1 MVAPMEDP
9 IIRDTTVDALERRLR
24 DAIIGGR
31 HPVGALLPPERELAA
46 SYGVNRTTLK
56 HAFVRLMQAG
66 LVETRHGVGTRVR
79 DFWRLGTAELLPS
92 LVLRDD
98 AWLGEIFEVRRQV
111 GTLIGAMAARRAA
124 APDVLALREQVAA
137 VSAGADGDQV
147 QLADAEFHRLL
158 ARATGNRVYLLM
170 TNTLL
175 GGYLPVRQA
184 LVAPFRD
191 AGAAAD
197 RLRPVAEAVAAGDED
212 AARRAVET
220 YMTDTEALMRA
231 GARPRARRRR

>member
-1 MVAPMEDP
+1 MEEP
-9 IIRDTTVDALERRLR
+9 ITRDTTVDALERRLR
-24 DAIIGGR
+24 DAIIDGR

-56 HAFVRLMQAG
+56 HAFVRLMQSG

-79 DFWRLGTAELLPS
+79 DFWRLGTAELLPV

-111 GTLIGAMAARRAA
+111 GALIGALAARRAG
-124 APDVLALREQVAA
+124 PRDVAALRQQVTAVRTGA
-137 VSAGADGDQV
+137 VSDQV
-147 QLADAEFHRLL
+147 QLADAEFHRTL

-184 LVAPFRD
+184 LAQPFRD
-191 AGAAAD
+191 AEAAAD
-197 RLRPVAEAVAAGDED
+197 RLHPVAEAVAAGDED
-212 AARRAVET
+212 AARRAVEA

-231 GARPRARRRR
+231 QGEEPPARRRRR

>member
-1 MVAPMEDP
+1 MEEP
-9 IIRDTTVDALERRLR
+9 ITRDTTVDALERRLR
-24 DAIIGGR
+24 DAIIDGR

-56 HAFVRLMQAG
+56 HAFVRLMQSG

-79 DFWRLGTAELLPS
+79 DFWRLGTAELLPV

-111 GTLIGAMAARRAA
+111 GALIGALAARRAGP
-124 APDVLALREQVAA
+124 PDVAALRQQVTA
-137 VSAGADGDQV
+137 VRTGSDSDQV
-147 QLADAEFHRLL
+147 QLADAEFHRTL

-184 LVAPFRD
+184 LAQPFQD
-191 AGAAAD
+191 AEAAAD
-197 RLRPVAEAVAAGDED
+197 RLHPVAEAVAAGDED
-212 AARRAVET
+212 AARGAVEA

-231 GARPRARRRR
+231 QGDKPSARRRRR

>member
-1 MVAPMEDP
+1 MEEP

-137 VSAGADGDQV
+137 VRAGADGDRV

-197 RLRPVAEAVAAGDED
+197 RLHPVAEAVAAGDED

-220 YMTDTEALMRA
+220 YMTDTEALMRD

>member
-1 MVAPMEDP
+1 MEDP

-24 DAIIGGR
+24 DAIIDGR
-31 HPVGALLPPERELAA
+31 HAVGALLPPERELAA

-56 HAFVRLMQAG
+56 HAFVRLMKSG

-79 DFWRLGTAELLPS
+79 DFWRLGTAELLPV

-111 GTLIGAMAARRAA
+111 GTLIGELAARRATAEDIA
-124 APDVLALREQVAA
+124 ALRKQVLAVR
-137 VSAGADGDQV
+137 AGADSSQV
-147 QLADAEFHRLL
+147 QLADAEFHRTL

-170 TNTLL
+170 MNTLF

-184 LVAPFRD
+184 LAQPFQD
-191 AGAAAD
+191 AVAAAG
-197 RLRPVAEAVAAGDED
+197 RLHPVAEAVAAGDEA
-212 AARRAVET
+212 AARQAVDA
-220 YMTDTEALMRA
+220 YMTDTEALMRFT
-231 GARPRARRRR
+231 GTQRPPALRRRR

>member
-137 VSAGADGDQV
+137 VRAGADGDQV

>member
-1 MVAPMEDP
+1 MEDP

>member
-1 MVAPMEDP
+1 MEEP
-9 IIRDTTVDALERRLR
+9 ITRDTTVDALERRLR
-24 DAIIGGR
+24 DAIIDGR

-56 HAFVRLMQAG
+56 HAFVRLMQSG

-79 DFWRLGTAELLPS
+79 DFWRLGTAELLPV

-111 GTLIGAMAARRAA
+111 GALLGALAARRAGPPHIA
-124 APDVLALREQVAA
+124 ELRQQVAA
-137 VSAGADGDQV
+137 VRTGSDSDQV
-147 QLADAEFHRLL
+147 QLADAEFHRTL

-184 LVAPFRD
+184 LAQPFQD
-191 AGAAAD
+191 AEAAAD
-197 RLRPVAEAVAAGDED
+197 RLHPVAEAVAAGDED
-212 AARRAVET
+212 AARRAVEA

-231 GARPRARRRR
+231 QGEKPPARRRRR

>member
-1 MVAPMEDP
+1 MEDP
-9 IIRDTTVDALERRLR
+9 ITRDTTVDALERRLR
-24 DAIIGGR
+24 DAILGGR

-124 APDVLALREQVAA
+124 APDVAALREQVAA
-137 VSAGADGDQV
+137 VRAGADGDQV

-197 RLRPVAEAVAAGDED
+197 RLHPVAEAVAAGDED

>member
-1 MVAPMEDP
+1 MEEP
-9 IIRDTTVDALERRLR
+9 ITRDTTVDALERRLR
-24 DAIIGGR
+24 DAIIDGR

-56 HAFVRLMQAG
+56 HAFVRLMQSG

-79 DFWRLGTAELLPS
+79 DFWRLGTAELLPV

-111 GTLIGAMAARRAA
+111 GALIGALAARRAGL
-124 APDVLALREQVAA
+124 PDVAALRQQVTA
-137 VSAGADGDQV
+137 VRTGSDSDQV
-147 QLADAEFHRLL
+147 QLADAEFHRTL

-184 LVAPFRD
+184 LAQPFQD
-191 AGAAAD
+191 AAAAAD
-197 RLRPVAEAVAAGDED
+197 RLHLVAEAVAAGDED
-212 AARRAVET
+212 AARRTVEA

-231 GARPRARRRR
+231 QGDKPPARRRRR

>member
-1 MVAPMEDP
+1 MEDP
-9 IIRDTTVDALERRLR
+9 ITRDTTVDALERRLR

-124 APDVLALREQVAA
+124 APDVAALREQVAA
-137 VSAGADGDQV
+137 VRAGADGDQV

-197 RLRPVAEAVAAGDED
+197 RLHPVAEAVAAGDED

>member
-1 MVAPMEDP
+1 MEDP

-137 VSAGADGDQV
+137 VRAGADGDQV

>member
-1 MVAPMEDP
+1 MEEP
-9 IIRDTTVDALERRLR
+9 ITRDTTVDALERRLR
-24 DAIIGGR
+24 DAIIDGR

-56 HAFVRLMQAG
+56 HAFVRLMQSG

-79 DFWRLGTAELLPS
+79 DFWRLGTAELLPV

-111 GTLIGAMAARRAA
+111 GALIGALAARRAGL
-124 APDVLALREQVAA
+124 PDVAALRQQVTA
-137 VSAGADGDQV
+137 VRTGSDSDQV
-147 QLADAEFHRLL
+147 QLADAEFHRTL

-184 LVAPFRD
+184 LAQPFQD
-191 AGAAAD
+191 AAAAAD
-197 RLRPVAEAVAAGDED
+197 RLHPVAEAVAAGDED
-212 AARRAVET
+212 AARRTVEA

-231 GARPRARRRR
+231 QGDKPPARRRRR

>member
-1 MVAPMEDP
+1 MDDP
-9 IIRDTTVDALERRLR
+9 ITRDTTVDALERRLR
-24 DAIIGGR
+24 DAIIDGR

-92 LVLRDD
+92 LVLRDG
-98 AWLGEIFEVRRQV
+98 AWLAEIFEVRRQV
-111 GTLIGAMAARRAA
+111 GTLIGELAARRASA
-124 APDVLALREQVAA
+124 RDVAALRQQVAA
-137 VSAGADGDQV
+137 VRAGSDADQV
-147 QLADAEFHRLL
+147 QLADAEFHRTL

-184 LVAPFRD
+184 LARPFQD
-191 AGAAAD
+191 AAAAAD
-197 RLRPVAEAVAAGDED
+197 RLHPVAEAVAAGDEA
-212 AARRAVET
+212 AARRAVEA
-220 YMTDTEALMRA
+220 YMTGTEGLMRA
-231 GARPRARRRR
+231 TDGRRPGPES

>member
-1 MVAPMEDP
+1 MEDP
-9 IIRDTTVDALERRLR
+9 ITRDTTVDALERRLR

-124 APDVLALREQVAA
+124 APDVAALREQVAA
-137 VSAGADGDQV
+137 VRAGADGDQV

-197 RLRPVAEAVAAGDED
+197 RLHPVAEAVAAGDED

-220 YMTDTEALMRA
+220 YMTDTEALMRD

>member
-1 MVAPMEDP
+1 MEEP
-9 IIRDTTVDALERRLR
+9 ITRDTTVDALERRLR
-24 DAIIGGR
+24 DAIIDGR

-56 HAFVRLMQAG
+56 HAFVRLMQSG

-79 DFWRLGTAELLPS
+79 DFWRLGTAELLPV

-111 GTLIGAMAARRAA
+111 GALIGALAARRAG
-124 APDVLALREQVAA
+124 PTDVAALRQQVTA
-137 VSAGADGDQV
+137 VRTGSDSDQV
-147 QLADAEFHRLL
+147 QLADAEFHRTL

-184 LVAPFRD
+184 LAQPFQD
-191 AGAAAD
+191 AAAAAD
-197 RLRPVAEAVAAGDED
+197 RLHPVAEAVAAGDED
-212 AARRAVET
+212 AARGAVEA

-231 GARPRARRRR
+231 QGDKPPARRRRR

>member
-1 MVAPMEDP
+1 MEEP
-9 IIRDTTVDALERRLR
+9 ITRDTTVDALERRLR
-24 DAIIGGR
+24 DAIIDGR

-56 HAFVRLMQAG
+56 HAFVRLMQSG

-79 DFWRLGTAELLPS
+79 DFWRLGTAELLPV

-111 GTLIGAMAARRAA
+111 GALIGALAARRAGPPHIA
-124 APDVLALREQVAA
+124 ELRQQVAA
-137 VSAGADGDQV
+137 VRTGSDSDQV
-147 QLADAEFHRLL
+147 QLADAEFHRTL

-184 LVAPFRD
+184 LAQPFQD
-191 AGAAAD
+191 AEAAAD
-197 RLRPVAEAVAAGDED
+197 RLHPVAEAVAAGDED
-212 AARRAVET
+212 AARRAVEA

-231 GARPRARRRR
+231 QGEKPPARRRRR